1 MMTCPNYDDYLFQS
15 WWLLAHWRLPG
26 WGLERH
32 MRSRRSHLLP
42 DQFTIIIKIIKNY
55 HYNGF
60 QKGWSDE
67 KMSATSPP
75 HVRISPSPVSRTT
88 LSDLGVFR
96 CSSTSCT
103 DHCHSLT
110 DRLKLDI
117 IPFSGWH
124 RSLIMKMTNLPVLL
138 VPSYQ
143 GRVGKTHESSRSSA
157 EDLG

>member
-1 MMTCPNYDDYLFQS
+1 MMITCPNHDDYLFTGDSQGEVNRDT
-15 WWLLAHWRLPG
+15 WEVVGPICCLIN
-26 WGLERH
+26 
-32 MRSRRSHLLP
+32 
-42 DQFTIIIKIIKNY
+42 DQFIIKIIKNY

-60 QKGWSDE
+60 DKGWSDE

-96 CSSTSCT
+96 CASTSCT
-103 DHCHSLT
+103 AHCHWLT

-117 IPFSGWH
+117 IHFSGWQM
-124 RSLIMKMTNLPVLL
+124 MKMTNLPVLL